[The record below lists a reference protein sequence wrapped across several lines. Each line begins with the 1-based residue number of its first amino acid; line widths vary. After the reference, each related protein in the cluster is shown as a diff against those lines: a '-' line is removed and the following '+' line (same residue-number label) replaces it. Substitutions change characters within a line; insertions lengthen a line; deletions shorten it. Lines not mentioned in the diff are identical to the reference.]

1 MDHGPDLG
9 SYMIMTR
16 QIYRQAALDRLAS
29 PEQLDRP
36 YKLVGSLGWLLLLG
50 LFAVILAGGAWA
62 MLADAPVKVQGK
74 GIVLQRGGL
83 REIVSDTAG
92 RIKTLGLVPGQVI
105 EAGVPVVLFQRSDRL
120 RELRQA
126 QAALV
131 DAQSRLAAL
140 SNFYADLH
148 RREEEAEARR
158 LASIA
163 ETRETIVR
171 RRDLLEVRLKDLT
184 SLVERKIVLQE
195 KIIDVEL
202 DLANAR
208 ERLATLDNE
217 ANALELRKLDRE
229 SKQRLALL
237 DERLKIER
245 QERTIARLR
254 AGLAEDKVILSPYPG
269 QVVEVKVNS
278 GDVVAAGTPI
288 AMLAPTADEAADTLG
303 VIYVSPTDG
312 KRIRPGMEA
321 EIVPSI
327 YRREEYGFIR
337 AKVVSVSPVPAT
349 AEGMRRVVKNDRL
362 VTQLSGGGAPF
373 EVRVHFDRDASV
385 PSGLQWSASKGPPG
399 AIAAGNL
406 IDAAILVDRKPIANL
421 LVPGLDTM
429 LGLKGG
435 G

>member
-1 MDHGPDLG
+1 
-9 SYMIMTR
+9 
-16 QIYRQAALDRLAS
+16 
-29 PEQLDRP
+29 
-36 YKLVGSLGWLLLLG
+36 
-50 LFAVILAGGAWA
+50 
-62 MLADAPVKVQGK
+62 
-74 GIVLQRGGL
+74 
-83 REIVSDTAG
+83 
-92 RIKTLGLVPGQVI
+92 
-105 EAGVPVVLFQRSDRL
+105 
-120 RELRQA
+120 
-126 QAALV
+126 
-131 DAQSRLAAL
+131 
-140 SNFYADLH
+140 
-148 RREEEAEARR
+148 
-158 LASIA
+158 
-163 ETRETIVR
+163 
-171 RRDLLEVRLKDLT
+171 
-184 SLVERKIVLQE
+184 
-195 KIIDVEL
+195 
-202 DLANAR
+202 
-208 ERLATLDNE
+208 
-217 ANALELRKLDRE
+217 
-229 SKQRLALL
+229 
-237 DERLKIER
+237 
-245 QERTIARLR
+245 
-254 AGLAEDKVILSPYPG
+254 VILSPYPG

-385 PSGLQWSASKGPPG
+385 PSGLQWSASKGPPA

-421 LVPGLDTM
+421 LVPGIDTM